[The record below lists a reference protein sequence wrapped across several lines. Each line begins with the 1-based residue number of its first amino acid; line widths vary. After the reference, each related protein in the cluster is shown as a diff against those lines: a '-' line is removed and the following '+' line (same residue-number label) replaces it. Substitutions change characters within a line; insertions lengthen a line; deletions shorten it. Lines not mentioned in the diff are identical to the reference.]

1 MTPLLNC
8 FRSEAAFFSSTSA
21 YHDVT
26 SQCGIPNLARR
37 LNAILVEHIRALLP
51 GLRRMIQVGT
61 EMGFNPD
68 GY

>member
-1 MTPLLNC
+1 MDLSSLSLSP
-8 FRSEAAFFSSTSA
+8 RSEAAFFSSTSA

-51 GLRRMIQVGT
+51 SLRRKIQV
-61 EMGFNPD
+61 NLALQ
-68 GY
+68 